1 MRLKHMTED
10 KWNARGAGR
19 REQRTH
25 QPTGGR
31 GNEGGLRIGEMECWA
46 LQGHGVSGFF
56 QESLMKRS
64 DGSEFVICNSCG
76 TVPIYNESTKL
87 FVCSLCDGPV
97 RYAGDTVKNLELL
110 PPIHRSSASFSKVEM
125 PYATYLLNQEL
136 NTYMNMGMRILTSK
150 DVERLRRPEVKDL
163 LDPSLIDLANKELQ
177 VLVLPDT
184 TVPQYITPV
193 ETVEARPEDLRSL
206 GLAQAEPDGQVQA
219 SSELEGITIANTN
232 ANTNANA
239 NANSIPVNVVL
250 RNTVQQQ
257 PNQAFNYT
265 VVGEPQPSSSIDAID
280 LNSFVQQEQQQQQ
293 QPSVNINIQ
302 AQPQQQQRAPTNAIL
317 VPSAIPGAPPT
328 LVVDT
333 GPEEMQRSG
342 FPPLEQQQQQVQRQR
357 QPSNGNQRRSPKNV
371 GFAQPANNS
380 PAVAASTVPATTKV
394 NVIKQG

>member
-1 MRLKHMTED
+1 VVLRRGDILLKAD
-10 KWNARGAGR
+10 QIDYDQVLDLAKA
-19 REQRTH
+19 
-25 QPTGGR
+25 R

-97 RYAGDTVKNLELL
+97 RYAGETVKNLELL

-150 DVERLRRPEVKDL
+150 DVEHLRRPEVKDL

-177 VLVLPDT
+177 VLILPDT

-206 GLAQAEPDGQVQA
+206 GLAQAEPEGQTEAVA
-219 SSELEGITIANTN
+219 DAVAEAILN

-239 NANSIPVNVVL
+239 SSMPVNVVL
-250 RNTVQQQ
+250 RNTVQTQQ
-257 PNQAFNYT
+257 QQNQAFNYT
-265 VVGEPQPSSSIDAID
+265 IVGEPQPSSSIDAIE

-293 QPSVNINIQ
+293 PSVNINIQ
-302 AQPQQQQRAPTNAIL
+302 SQPQQQQRAPTNAVL

-342 FPPLEQQQQQVQRQR
+342 FPPLEQQVQRQR

-380 PAVAASTVPATTKV
+380 PAVAASTVPAATKV

>member
-1 MRLKHMTED
+1 
-10 KWNARGAGR
+10 
-19 REQRTH
+19 
-25 QPTGGR
+25 
-31 GNEGGLRIGEMECWA
+31 
-46 LQGHGVSGFF
+46 
-56 QESLMKRS
+56 
-64 DGSEFVICNSCG
+64 
-76 TVPIYNESTKL
+76 
-87 FVCSLCDGPV
+87 
-97 RYAGDTVKNLELL
+97 
-110 PPIHRSSASFSKVEM
+110 
-125 PYATYLLNQEL
+125 
-136 NTYMNMGMRILTSK
+136 MRILTSK

-206 GLAQAEPDGQVQA
+206 GLAQAEPEGQTEAVA
-219 SSELEGITIANTN
+219 EAVAEAILNANTN
-232 ANTNANA
+232 ANT

-250 RNTVQQQ
+250 RNTVQQGQ
-257 PNQAFNYT
+257 PQQNRAFNYT
-265 VVGEPQPSSSIDAID
+265 VVGEQEPLSSIDAIE
-280 LNSFVQQEQQQQQ
+280 LNPFIQEQQQQQ

-302 AQPQQQQRAPTNAIL
+302 SQPQQQQQRAPTNAIL

-342 FPPLEQQQQQVQRQR
+342 FPPLEQQVQRQR
-357 QPSNGNQRRSPKNV
+357 QPTRSPRNV

>member
-97 RYAGDTVKNLELL
+97 RYAGETVKNLELL

-184 TVPQYITPV
+184 TVPEYITPV
-193 ETVEARPEDLRSL
+193 EVVEARPEDLRSL
-206 GLAQAEPDGQVQA
+206 GLAQAEPEEQVQVQVQA
-219 SSELEGITIANTN
+219 QEQVQEQEQAGGL
-232 ANTNANA
+232 
-239 NANSIPVNVVL
+239 PVNVVL
-250 RNTVQQQ
+250 RNTLQQQ
-257 PNQAFNYT
+257 PQQQNRAFNYT
-265 VVGEPQPSSSIDAID
+265 IVGEPQPSSSIDAID

-302 AQPQQQQRAPTNAIL
+302 SQPQQQQQRAPTNAIL

-342 FPPLEQQQQQVQRQR
+342 FPPLEQQVQRQR
-357 QPSNGNQRRSPKNV
+357 QPSNGNQRRTPPRNV

>member
-1 MRLKHMTED
+1 
-10 KWNARGAGR
+10 
-19 REQRTH
+19 
-25 QPTGGR
+25 
-31 GNEGGLRIGEMECWA
+31 
-46 LQGHGVSGFF
+46 
-56 QESLMKRS
+56 
-64 DGSEFVICNSCG
+64 
-76 TVPIYNESTKL
+76 
-87 FVCSLCDGPV
+87 
-97 RYAGDTVKNLELL
+97 
-110 PPIHRSSASFSKVEM
+110 M

>member
-1 MRLKHMTED
+1 
-10 KWNARGAGR
+10 
-19 REQRTH
+19 
-25 QPTGGR
+25 
-31 GNEGGLRIGEMECWA
+31 
-46 LQGHGVSGFF
+46 
-56 QESLMKRS
+56 
-64 DGSEFVICNSCG
+64 
-76 TVPIYNESTKL
+76 
-87 FVCSLCDGPV
+87 
-97 RYAGDTVKNLELL
+97 
-110 PPIHRSSASFSKVEM
+110 M

-206 GLAQAEPDGQVQA
+206 GLAQAEPEGQTEAVA
-219 SSELEGITIANTN
+219 EAILN

-239 NANSIPVNVVL
+239 SSIPVNVVL
-250 RNTVQQQ
+250 RNNLQTQQQ
-257 PNQAFNYT
+257 NQNQAFNYT

-293 QPSVNINIQ
+293 QQPSVNINIQ
-302 AQPQQQQRAPTNAIL
+302 AQPQQQRAPTNAIL

-342 FPPLEQQQQQVQRQR
+342 FPPLEQQVQRQR
-357 QPSNGNQRRSPKNV
+357 QPTNGNQRRSPKNV

-380 PAVAASTVPATTKV
+380 PAVAASTVPAATKV

>member
-1 MRLKHMTED
+1 
-10 KWNARGAGR
+10 
-19 REQRTH
+19 
-25 QPTGGR
+25 
-31 GNEGGLRIGEMECWA
+31 
-46 LQGHGVSGFF
+46 
-56 QESLMKRS
+56 
-64 DGSEFVICNSCG
+64 
-76 TVPIYNESTKL
+76 
-87 FVCSLCDGPV
+87 
-97 RYAGDTVKNLELL
+97 
-110 PPIHRSSASFSKVEM
+110 
-125 PYATYLLNQEL
+125 
-136 NTYMNMGMRILTSK
+136 
-150 DVERLRRPEVKDL
+150 

-206 GLAQAEPDGQVQA
+206 GLAQAEPEGQVEA
-219 SSELEGITIANTN
+219 VAEAILN

-239 NANSIPVNVVL
+239 SSMPVNVVL
-250 RNTVQQQ
+250 RNTVQTQQ

-265 VVGEPQPSSSIDAID
+265 IVGEPEPSSSIDAID
-280 LNSFVQQEQQQQQ
+280 LNPFIQEQQQQQQ

-302 AQPQQQQRAPTNAIL
+302 SQPQPQQQQRAPTNAIL

-342 FPPLEQQQQQVQRQR
+342 FPPLEQQVQRQR
-357 QPSNGNQRRSPKNV
+357 QPSNGNQRRTPPRNV